1 MKKIA
6 FIFTI
11 LFTTCS
17 FAQEIECSENYE
29 DEIFKIKDVEN
40 LKEISILNLR
50 YEYEI
55 LEIKD
60 EETLKEI
67 SKFYLSKKGICDVQF
82 AKRNS
87 DFFIIITTTI
97 IVDENSIN
105 ILNNSA
111 FNKFHLKFKKCE
123 HE

>member
-1 MKKIA
+1 MKKIVL
-6 FIFTI
+6 IFTI

-17 FAQEIECSENYE
+17 FTQEIECSKN
-29 DEIFKIKDVEN
+29 
-40 LKEISILNLR
+40 

-60 EETLKEI
+60 AETLKEI

-82 AKRNS
+82 ATRNF

-105 ILNNSA
+105 LLTNSA
-111 FNKFHLKFKKCE
+111 FNKFHIKSKKCE